1 MRGQQDTELVEA
13 YECDRVDVGCVT
25 SNNGPELLIRFHPI
39 GAMKDIA
46 FAIPPE
52 DAEDVI
58 RLIRA
63 NLKSIQG
70 STKLN

>member
-1 MRGQQDTELVEA
+1 MRDQQNTELVEA
-13 YECDRVDVGCVT
+13 YEYDRVDVGCVN
-25 SNNGPELLIRFHPI
+25 SKNGPELFIRFHPV

-58 RLIRA
+58 QLIRN
-63 NLKSIQG
+63 NLKFIEASA
-70 STKLN
+70 N